1 MASSVFLSHGR
12 MIRLE
17 ASRVF
22 QISRSTS
29 PTHICSDHFASLKR
43 FAVMWWMPAL
53 RMGILRRRK
62 GNAPGK
68 FSDEFLPTAFGCASS
83 NLGIPAIKHYIY
95 RSRLASASRK
105 ILTTKK
111 ENRRGLL
118 SYRQRP
124 SPTRACCSLTESL
137 AVSNFLGSVCG
148 GRLVKH
154 MPRRSASASTDA

>member
-1 MASSVFLSHGR
+1 MASSAFLSHGR

-62 GNAPGK
+62 GNAPGR

-95 RSRLASASRK
+95 RSRLASASRT
-105 ILTTKK
+105 IPDNKK
-111 ENRRGLL
+111 GK
-118 SYRQRP
+118 P
-124 SPTRACCSLTESL
+124 A
-137 AVSNFLGSVCG
+137 
-148 GRLVKH
+148 RLVELQ
-154 MPRRSASASTDA
+154 AAAVTDSGVLLVNRELGRF

>member
-95 RSRLASASRK
+95 RSRLASASSGASNASGKLAHRSRK
-105 ILTTKK
+105 GCK
-111 ENRRGLL
+111 
-118 SYRQRP
+118 
-124 SPTRACCSLTESL
+124 
-137 AVSNFLGSVCG
+137 
-148 GRLVKH
+148 
-154 MPRRSASASTDA
+154 